1 MSYPVRRVLS
11 RVAMISL
18 GAVLARYIP
27 SARLRRVVRVALL
40 PRLASLLAGSRS
52 VGVLSLVVEGLTP
65 VRSQH

>member
-40 PRLASLLAGSRS
+40 PRLASLLAEQIAKRRRSLAGS
-52 VGVLSLVVEGLTP
+52 
-65 VRSQH
+65 